1 MAGPQPQPLVCVFFK
16 LPPSPVSL
24 PRIHEIAWTVFLPQ
38 LNRLNDA
45 FQAVQ
50 ITHPSPGAQKIWS
63 EARQS
68 AAKKMSRLQELAFL
82 NYDTAGNFL
91 LFVKASR
98 LGRNNPEAYHTFL
111 TRAHQAAKKSG
122 SVQEV
127 LLKFREDIRIVVGQ
141 IATLMSG
148 NGKDVSS
155 FTSESSQS
163 LLELATAV
171 EECNAILEEHREEF
185 KEVQRQKLD
194 ENDNPPSEAEF
205 QMVEEKWQAFRN
217 SAATGEY
224 RWQALQREMR
234 GSEDNDEPP
243 MTSNNPTNSAMPTN
257 SSKRPKVPFWRK
269 FFRRVSSCFS
279 VEKFAR

>member
-16 LPPSPVSL
+16 LPPSLQSV

-50 ITHPSPGAQKIWS
+50 TTHPSPEAQKIWS

-141 IATLMSG
+141 ITTLMSG

-163 LLELATAV
+163 MLELATAV
-171 EECNAILEEHREEF
+171 EECNAILEGHREEL

-194 ENDNPPSEAEF
+194 ENDNHPSEEEF
-205 QMVEEKWQAFRN
+205 QMVEEKWQAFSN
-217 SAATGEY
+217 SADADEY
-224 RWQALQREMR
+224 KWHALQREIR
-234 GSEDNDEPP
+234 GFEDDDEPP
-243 MTSNNPTNSAMPTN
+243 MTYNYPTTPAMHTN
-257 SSKRPKVPFWRK
+257 SSKRPRVPFWRK
-269 FFRRVSSCFS
+269 FFRRVSSCLS
-279 VEKFAR
+279 VKKFVR